1 VCFISK
7 NWWCYD
13 DEDQNDITAAVLPQ
27 SAVNDRFSWS
37 IRTNTRD
44 SVHGEITE
52 RIHQMC
58 NCRIPT
64 RIEAQ
69 CRLRFLRYVNV
80 DLLMK
85 SSERGKIC
93 VRLLRHHVFSEV
105 FQRVS
110 ERTSLF
116 NAVRLI
122 FCLFQNYS
130 RNRSHLNNV
139 IIFNN
144 APYSHTDFDD
154 RGTDYFISFIP
165 VLQDTDDDR
174 AGAQSVTRQQIK
186 TATGQINYNKHMD
199 KQSHEHDVKICV
211 EVKNRS
217 NRKTPV
223 LFSLK
228 FVEISEDFKMAFPDM
243 QFNGEGP
250 KLSQAGGADIGKDQT
265 LAKEH
270 LTFLE
275 KSIFNMVRETD
286 LLIGSADVSKEED
299 AVFSKKSMDM
309 YSAAKWWPIM
319 HLAVLFVTGY
329 TQANHVVSFFK
340 SRHII

>member
-1 VCFISK
+1 MTMKTRMISQRRYYPNRLLMTVFLGLFVQTTLAIPYMVK
-7 NWWCYD
+7 SPNESTKCV
-13 DEDQNDITAAVLPQ
+13 TAEFPQ
-27 SAVNDRFSWS
+27 GS
-37 IRTNTRD
+37 
-44 SVHGEITE
+44 
-52 RIHQMC
+52 
-58 NCRIPT
+58 
-64 RIEAQ
+64 
-69 CRLRFLRYVNV
+69 RLNV
-80 DLLMK
+80 DYAFL
-85 SSERGKIC
+85 
-93 VRLLRHHVFSEV
+93 
-105 FQRVS
+105 
-110 ERTSLF
+110 
-116 NAVRLI
+116 
-122 FCLFQNYS
+122 
-130 RNRSHLNNV
+130 
-139 IIFNN
+139 
-144 APYSHTDFDD
+144 DFDD

-217 NRKTPV
+217 KRTTPV